1 MRRPTGLA
9 LAALTHV
16 LALAS
21 GWAIYQAG
29 GSPPKEE
36 PEARSANGRTKARE
50 RTAVAELDPKAGREI
65 LDAVLKGLKED
76 PFRGSRN
83 AYDEGASNEIPQ
95 TPKEI
100 VDRIDSIAIP
110 SDFAEALN
118 ELLAKK
124 PDDGPSSAEAYHDL
138 AALVYHWLAKD
149 PAACFKWMNG
159 DAAQQFSYNS
169 IVDLGPE
176 LSKRLGA
183 KGVIE
188 IANHAGRMKGQMV
201 GDLARVLAK
210 TGNAAGVSEVK
221 NAIGSDG
228 QFWNFFSR
236 SIGSAW
242 PNDRLDDLVK
252 LAVTCDEPQIA
263 IGHRIHGDQG
273 VYIAGLL
280 ADESLPEDFRR
291 RISEDPFA
299 REGLARDP
307 KVPLEMRL
315 QNGGNLGQV
324 LRNDVTRLL
333 TEQRDWAFA
342 FRKGEASAQ
351 EILEM
356 VSAGTPELAKKAPDE
371 LRDQVFRELAEE
383 NPAAAMTL
391 LDNLPAEQRSEQA
404 LFISRSHF
412 NDVEPDKFLE
422 LLQQIPTDTKAE
434 WEGRLDT
441 WNRRSFTNHERL
453 QDGYVEWVQ
462 ALPPGLDRDMACY
475 SLARAVAGGNPELA
489 AELRNEVSDPV
500 LKQRI
505 AKHR

>member
-1 MRRPTGLA
+1 MRRPAGLA

-16 LALAS
+16 LALAG

-29 GSPPKEE
+29 GSPPKEK
-36 PEARSANGRTKARE
+36 PGAQAANGRTKARE
-50 RTAVAELDPKAGREI
+50 RTAVAEMDPKAGREI
-65 LDAVLKGLKED
+65 LDAVLKGLQED
-76 PFRGSRN
+76 PLRN
-83 AYDEGASNEIPQ
+83 LPGPYDSGASHEIPQ

-100 VDRIDSIAIP
+100 VDRIDSIGIP
-110 SDFAEALN
+110 SDFAKALN
-118 ELLAKK
+118 ELLAQK
-124 PDDGPSSAEAYHDL
+124 GENGAVSAEVYRDL
-138 AALVYHWLAKD
+138 TALVFHWLATN
-149 PAACFKWMNG
+149 PAACFAWMNA
-159 DAAQQFSYNS
+159 DAANHYSYNN
-169 IVDLGPE
+169 IMDLGPE

-183 KGVIE
+183 KGVVE
-188 IANHAGRMKGQMV
+188 IANHAGRMKYQMV

-210 TGNAAGVSEVK
+210 AGNTAGVSEVK
-221 NAIGSDG
+221 SAIGGDTQS
-228 QFWNFFSR
+228 WIFFSR
-236 SIGSAW
+236 NIGSSW
-242 PNDRLDDLVK
+242 PNDRLDELVK
-252 LAVTCDEPQIA
+252 LAVACDEPQIA
-263 IGHRIHGDQG
+263 IGHRLHGDQG

-280 ADESLPEDFRR
+280 ANESLPEEFRR

-299 REGLARDP
+299 RQGLARDP
-307 KVPLEMRL
+307 KVPLEVRL

-356 VSAGTPELAKKAPDE
+356 VNAGTPELAKTAPDE

-383 NPAAAMTL
+383 KPAEAMTL
-391 LDNLPAEQRSEQA
+391 LDGLPAEQRSEQA

-412 NDVEPDKFLE
+412 TDVEPDKFLE

-453 QDGYVEWVQ
+453 QDGYIEWVQ

-475 SLARAVAGGNPELA
+475 SLARAVAGVNPELA
-489 AELRNEVSDPV
+489 ASLRNEVFDPV

>member
-1 MRRPTGLA
+1 MRRPAGIA
-9 LAALTHV
+9 IAALTHI
-16 LALAS
+16 LALAG
-21 GWAIYQAG
+21 GWAIYQAEA
-29 GSPPKEE
+29 SQTKEK
-36 PEARSANGRTKARE
+36 PEARMANGRTKARE
-50 RTAVAELDPKAGREI
+50 RSAAAEVDPKAGREI

-76 PFRGSRN
+76 PFRNSNGL
-83 AYDEGASNEIPQ
+83 YDQGANHEIPQ

-110 SDFAEALN
+110 ADFAKALN
-118 ELLAKK
+118 ELLGRKTE
-124 PDDGPSSAEAYHDL
+124 DGPASAEVYHDI

-149 PAACFKWMNG
+149 PAACFAWMNA
-159 DAAQQFSYNS
+159 DAAHQFALNS
-169 IVDLGPE
+169 IMDLGPE

-188 IANHAGRMKGQMV
+188 IANHAGRMKFQMV
-201 GDLARVLAK
+201 GDLARMLAK
-210 TGNAAGVSEVK
+210 TVNTAGVSEVK
-221 NAIGSDG
+221 NAIGSDA
-228 QFWNFFSR
+228 QSWNFFSR
-236 SIGSAW
+236 GIGSEW
-242 PNDRLDDLVK
+242 PNDRLDELVK
-252 LAVTCDEPQIA
+252 LAVACDEPQIA
-263 IGHRIHGDQG
+263 IGHRLHGDQG

-299 REGLARDP
+299 RQGLARDP
-307 KVPLEMRL
+307 KVPLEIRL
-315 QNGGNLGQV
+315 QNGGDLGQV

-351 EILEM
+351 EILDM
-356 VSAGTPELAKKAPDE
+356 VSAGTPELAKTAPDA
-371 LRDQVFRELAEE
+371 LRSQVFRELAEE
-383 NPAAAMTL
+383 NPAEAMTL
-391 LDNLPAEQRSEQA
+391 LDGLPPQQRSEQA

-453 QDGYVEWVQ
+453 QDGYVQWVR

-475 SLARAVAGGNPELA
+475 SLARAVAGANPELA
-489 AELRNEVSDPV
+489 ASLRTEVSDPD

>member
-1 MRRPTGLA
+1 MRRPSGLA
-9 LAALTHV
+9 LAALTHI
-16 LALAS
+16 LALS
-21 GWAIYQAG
+21 GGWAIYQARA
-29 GSPPKEE
+29 SQTKEK
-36 PEARSANGRTKARE
+36 PEARLTNGRTKARE
-50 RTAVAELDPKAGREI
+50 RSAVAEVDPKAGREI
-65 LDAVLKGLKED
+65 LDAALKSMRENTLRNLPGPYD
-76 PFRGSRN
+76 SR
-83 AYDEGASNEIPQ
+83 ASHAIPQ

-100 VDRIDSIAIP
+100 VDRIDNIAIP
-110 SDFAEALN
+110 ADFAKALS

-124 PDDGPSSAEAYHDL
+124 DKNGGFSAEVHHDL
-138 AALVYHWLAKD
+138 AALVFHWLAND
-149 PAACFKWMNG
+149 PAACFSWMNA
-159 DAAQQFSYNS
+159 DAAHQFALNS
-169 IVDLGPE
+169 IMDLGPE

-183 KGVIE
+183 KGVID

-221 NAIGSDG
+221 SAIGSDG
-228 QFWNFFSR
+228 QSWNFFSR

-242 PNDRLDDLVK
+242 PNDRLDELVK

-291 RISEDPFA
+291 RISEDQFA

-351 EILEM
+351 EILDM
-356 VSAGTPELAKKAPDE
+356 VSAGTSEIAKTAPDA

-383 NPAAAMTL
+383 NPAEAMTL
-391 LDNLPAEQRSEQA
+391 LDGLPPQQRSEQA

-412 NDVEPDKFLE
+412 TDVEPDKFLE

-453 QDGYVEWVQ
+453 QDGYVQWVR

-475 SLARAVAGGNPELA
+475 SLARAVAGANPELA
-489 AELRNEVSDPV
+489 ASLRTEVSDPD